1 MSLSF
6 FWGKEKTTLATIM
19 GFGIALGGLLLM
31 TFQSVTT
38 QDAPNP
44 LLGNLL
50 ELVAMGFAAGYTTL
64 SRYLGI
70 RYSAFFLTATQMF
83 IGTIFFAPAI
93 LFPVPHVPLARPFL
107 PSLAIV
113 YLGTGSALGR
123 IVCTIMG
130 YGKFQR
136 ARPRRM
142 SI

>member
-64 SRYLGI
+64 SRYLGM

-93 LFPVPHVPLARPFL
+93 LFPASPCTSGIAVPPVARHRL
-107 PSLAIV
+107 S
-113 YLGTGSALGR
+113 GNGG
-123 IVCTIMG
+123 
-130 YGKFQR
+130 QR
-136 ARPRRM
+136 WGV
-142 SI
+142 